1 VWTYELRRHKGR
13 TAVTAGA
20 VAIAMALLVS
30 MLSISDGIIQT
41 VESQIEDSQA
51 DLLIAAPFDTNFAQG
66 RAIAANITSWDEVDF
81 ASPTLQGLVSMES
94 GKPGTG
100 EVTPVAV
107 GVRPGE
113 FYAVLPERDRALFS
127 HWFNEGGD
135 PHFSENFTG
144 PWTGEVIVSKELA
157 RKLEVSQNDSVTV
170 ARSAGVQGRTFR
182 VVGIADPELSPD
194 RVIQDV
200 RVAFFH
206 LSELQDITGEAVEAS
221 GSATAVVDRVSRL
234 YVALTAS
241 ARLAP
246 DGAKTVQQRIE
257 AAYPDFAGMVSTKQD
272 RLARLQDEYVVGRL
286 FYTAI
291 GFVAL
296 TIGLLFVGCVVMI
309 SVSERTRDIGVL
321 RAIGIARRSI
331 FLMVLAE
338 AIVLVSM
345 GALAGVV
352 PALFGAQALGDSIA
366 AGQGVAP
373 TFIQFSPQLVLTS
386 LAQVIMFGALLSL
399 YPAWRATRIPVVDA
413 LAARG

>member
-1 VWTYELRRHKGR
+1 MWTNELRRHKGR
-13 TAVTAGA
+13 TAATAGA

-41 VESQIEDSQA
+41 VEGQIKDSQA
-51 DLLIAAPFDTNFAQG
+51 DLLVGAPYDTNFPHG
-66 RAIAANITSWDEVDF
+66 RAIAADISSWDEVDF

-107 GVRPGE
+107 GVIPGE
-113 FYAVLPERDRALFS
+113 FYAVLPEADRALFS
-127 HWFNEGGD
+127 HWFGEPAD
-135 PHFSENFTG
+135 PHFAGNFTG

-157 RKLEVSQNDSVTV
+157 RKLDVVANDSVTV
-170 ARSAGVQGRTFR
+170 AAGSGAAGRAFK

-206 LSELQDITGEAVEAS
+206 LSELQDITGDAVE
-221 GSATAVVDRVSRL
+221 GSANATVVVDRVSRL
-234 YVALTAS
+234 YVALTPPS
-241 ARLAP
+241 RLAP
-246 DGAKTVQQRIE
+246 EGASAVQGRIE

-272 RLARLQDEYVVGRL
+272 RLLRLQDEYVVGRL

-296 TIGLLFVGCVVMI
+296 AIGLLFVACVVMI

-331 FLMVLAE
+331 FLMVLGE
-338 AIVLVSM
+338 AIVLVSA
-345 GALAGVV
+345 GAVVGVL
-352 PALFGAQALGDSIA
+352 PAFLGAQALGNSIA

-373 TFIQFSPQLVLTS
+373 TFIEFSPQLVLG
-386 LAQVIMFGALLSL
+386 AIARVVVFGALISL
-399 YPAWRATRIPVVDA
+399 YPAWRSTRIPVVEA
-413 LAARG
+413 LQARG